1 MRLLI
6 EEYSS
11 VLLTIV
17 GGLIIISIMISSI
30 ISTNISIN
38 HSESIDDFNVP
49 IEKIGIFEC
58 KDLYIDGDDY
68 DLLKDV
74 IALSNTNIDI
84 KDKVITRIID
94 DEDTKYVEYVLK
106 YCNDYR
112 VQRAKLYM
120 KEDDGNEDNV

>member
-6 EEYSS
+6 EEYSN

-17 GGLIIISIMISSI
+17 GGLIIISIIVSSF

-38 HSESIDDFNVP
+38 HSENTTDFNLPV
-49 IEKIGIFEC
+49 EKIGTFEC
-58 KDLYIDGDDY
+58 KDVYIDGDDY

-74 IALSNTNIDI
+74 VALSNSNIDI
-84 KDKVITRIID
+84 KDKVIARIKEDEETR
-94 DEDTKYVEYVLK
+94 YVEYILK

-112 VQRAKLYM
+112 VKRAKLYM
-120 KEDDGNEDNV
+120 KEDDNNEDNV